1 MKRAV
6 AALIGCAAICAA
18 CSTQPQAPPPLQP
31 VPPAPAAPGQPT
43 HPAVPVGQSLDLMRI
58 GGQSIK
64 VTLTEI
70 VNPAVVPNG
79 WGDPTKNYIATKL
92 RIENTGSTTIVG
104 NTNSDVTVIG
114 SDNHDYR
121 ADFAT
126 VVQCKDFVYGWFLIA
141 AGSSTAG
148 CVVFA
153 LPPGVSPAKIR
164 YVPSSGLSHDVGEWR
179 TS

>member
-1 MKRAV
+1 MKRAL
-6 AALIGCAAICAA
+6 AALVGCAAISAA
-18 CSTQPQAPPPLQP
+18 CASQPQAPPST
-31 VPPAPAAPGQPT
+31 VPPAPAAPGSA
-43 HPAVPVGQSLDLMRI
+43 HPAVPVGQSLELMRI

-70 VNPAVVPNG
+70 VDPATVPNG
-79 WGDPTKNYIATKL
+79 WGDPGKNYIATKL

-104 NTNSDVTVIG
+104 NTNSDVIVIG
-114 SDNHDYR
+114 SDQHDYR
-121 ADFAT
+121 ADFGT

-141 AGSSTAG
+141 AGSSSAG

-153 LPPGVSPAKIR
+153 LPSGVSPARIR
-164 YVPSSGLSHDVGEWR
+164 YVPSSGLSHDIGEWV